1 MFFGFLHRVFG
12 AVGHAFGHIPH
23 LFHMHHPLI
32 TIFGAH
38 RVVAIFVTVTTTIV
52 IGVGGVT
59 IIIGPTMVIQPRRFP
74 ARSRSLLRRSRI
86 NHQRAKIKFA
96 PGGMKTVSRTLK
108 SPLLTM
114 RFVNHPSIRYR
125 CRPSTVLIRTIVRLP
140 ICRSR
145 ATVTPC
151 VRTSMTMVQSS
162 KPTIT

>member
-59 IIIGPTMVIQPRRFP
+59 IIIGPTNGDTTPQI
-74 ARSRSLLRRSRI
+74 
-86 NHQRAKIKFA
+86 
-96 PGGMKTVSRTLK
+96 PGQEQTTPTPKPEKTPTREDK
-108 SPLLTM
+108 
-114 RFVNHPSIRYR
+114 
-125 CRPSTVLIRTIVRLP
+125 IRTWWHENGVKDAEKPLANDEVR
-140 ICRSR
+140 
-145 ATVTPC
+145 
-151 VRTSMTMVQSS
+151 QS
-162 KPTIT
+162 PF